1 MIVRLIRM
9 EGREKKARKQTTHSA
24 PSIHI
29 AAADGGCSGGVKSSS
44 DAARRNGRS
53 IPSLFSRYM
62 SVVRFRPSLSAA
74 PFGPPILQPV
84 ACSVQSI
91 SARSDSRIVICS
103 GGSGFLDV
111 CSIEGGGMGSAD
123 AGSGFKRTPSCAR
136 IMARATRFCSSRMFP
151 GQEYDE
157 KAAIVSGG
165 I

>member
-1 MIVRLIRM
+1 VRLIRI
-9 EGREKKARKQTTHSA
+9 EGRQKKARKQTTHSG

-53 IPSLFSRYM
+53 IPSLFSRYI

-103 GGSGFLDV
+103 GGSGFLDI
-111 CSIEGGGMGSAD
+111 SPIEGGEGMGSAD
-123 AGSGFKRTPSCAR
+123 AGSGFKSTPSCAR

-165 I
+165 M